1 MAELLTTSWPR
12 YRPARPL
19 PMEIPMRLPW
29 RKARVP
35 EEAFE
40 EAVAAKAAAGEHL
53 AEARGRGAEV
63 RRVASGLKEKRERNG
78 FSEGLR
84 AMLRA
89 EEHGHAPHA

>member
-1 MAELLTTSWPR
+1 MW
-12 YRPARPL
+12 
-19 PMEIPMRLPW
+19 LPW
-29 RKARVP
+29 HKARLP

-40 EAVAAKAAAGEHL
+40 EAAAAKAAAREHL
-53 AEARGRGAEV
+53 AEVRGRAPEV
-63 RRVASGLKEKRERNG
+63 RRVAAGLREKRERNG